1 MSLVW
6 YWKNS
11 ASHSIAQAGL
21 STSPKTYFFTPISC
35 YHRMRSGF
43 IFGSERQKHMLKNM
57 GMYDELTTALQL
69 ISFCPSKDDIANI
82 FHLIELF
89 FVLLYDSI
97 STSSSVNECRKE
109 PFSIKGRLPDGIPP
123 TTDALQLHIYR
134 VIYQASYCWAQSLSK
149 ILSLSDPC
157 EWGWKMEAKHYEI
170 AWTSIPK
177 DSKMCNELMNMTK
190 VVKDVVNVFKYL
202 FRVLH
207 SVTVEAIVNVDYFS
221 SLFLVSQKTV

>member
-1 MSLVW
+1 
-6 YWKNS
+6 
-11 ASHSIAQAGL
+11 
-21 STSPKTYFFTPISC
+21 
-35 YHRMRSGF
+35 
-43 IFGSERQKHMLKNM
+43 
-57 GMYDELTTALQL
+57 MYDELTIALQL
-69 ISFCPSKDDIANI
+69 ISFCASKDDIANI

-97 STSSSVNECRKE
+97 SPSSSVNECRKE

-123 TTDALQLHIYR
+123 TTDALQLHIYM

-202 FRVLH
+202 CCVLH